1 MSQYVYA
8 SNNAAMGVLA
18 LGDSTFFGLSGPAR
32 GRALTKREEVEGSR
46 YLAQQWVEQSDAAAK
61 ANVKFA
67 KPRATKT
74 RDGKASVQITSVL
87 TEWNREAA
95 KALRP
100 VAPAIRGLDLL
111 SRSMREKLI
120 NRPIDA
126 LLDLFNPLFSTLAVP
141 CKRTMDLHLKGGR
154 RVEWFG
160 QYLDIRISQPTI
172 DIRLDVSTRNFV
184 KKLRTIQAFIICF
197 LKKPL
202 EFTGECLKA
211 GIDLATNVAK
221 SVGKA
226 VDSAVMSIGKAAQD
240 AGAAVGDLAA
250 KAADEAG
257 KAAAGVASLVGGFL
271 GFGSYDQEYEGLGD
285 GGAAS
290 GPSVAGTTLICGVAI
305 ENSLILGVL
314 ASITGTVV
322 ALFKIQTDKE
332 VQLAQIKAGGKYTK
346 TEPDGTVT
354 SFGPGEPPKPVAPV
368 PEALSDLERG
378 PPGAPP
384 PPDVRTLQL
393 ESKAK
398 GSEDGDAGDAGD
410 KGGFPVLPVALAV
423 GVVAFLMLR
432 K

>member
-1 MSQYVYA
+1 MSHYVYA
-8 SNNAAMGVLA
+8 SSSPAMGALA

-32 GRALTKREEVEGSR
+32 GRAPTKREEVEGSR

-61 ANVKFA
+61 ANVKFV
-67 KPRATKT
+67 KPRVTKT

-87 TEWNREAA
+87 TDWNREAA
-95 KALRP
+95 KAMRP
-100 VAPAIRGLDLL
+100 VAPAILGLDLL

-126 LLDLFNPLFSTLAVP
+126 LLDLFDPLFSTLAVP

-160 QYLDIRISQPTI
+160 QYLDIRINQPAI
-172 DIRLDVSTRNFV
+172 DNRLDVSTRNFV

-202 EFTGECLKA
+202 EFTGECLKV

-226 VDSAVMSIGKAAQD
+226 VDSAVRSIGKAAQD

-257 KAAAGVASLVGGFL
+257 KAAAGVAAFVGGIFGL
-271 GFGSYDQEYEGLGD
+271 GAYAQEHGGLGD

-290 GPSVAGTTLICGVAI
+290 GPAVAGTTIICGVAI
-305 ENSLILGVL
+305 ENSLILGIL
-314 ASITGTVV
+314 GTITGAVVTTVG
-322 ALFKIQTDKE
+322 LFMDKE

-346 TEPDGTVT
+346 TNPDGTVV
-354 SFGPGEPPKPVAPV
+354 SFEGGKQPTPGAPV

-384 PPDVRTLQL
+384 PPDVKTLQL

-398 GSEDGDAGDAGD
+398 GS